1 MFFLAKGFL
10 FAGLIL
16 VLANHKT
23 IAQSDSLSIPNSIL
37 MIKIDTAV
45 FDYEHLRD
53 TVDIILSNIGH
64 PIAGFELNVGVSS
77 RAISI
82 LEVLPGEVP
91 DSCNWETF
99 NVKNSIGRN
108 AEGAPGAVWQIVG
121 MAEFVPDSVRTLCYG
136 FDRPASIARLVVEL
150 DSNRVRTSGQD
161 FWPIYFYWQDCT
173 DNTVTNTLGDSLM
186 MSVSVDGIS
195 YSDST
200 GMAFNLPSRYGAPG
214 SCIKPKAQNKPIR
227 KVAFVNG
234 GVRLRS
240 TVPASELRD

>member
-1 MFFLAKGFL
+1 MTRRFLIAGVV
-10 FAGLIL
+10 FATMGHRTFAQIDSISIS
-16 VLANHKT
+16 NQT
-23 IAQSDSLSIPNSIL
+23 IIIEIDS
-37 MIKIDTAV
+37 AV

-53 TVDIILSNIGH
+53 TVDIILTNIGH

-99 NVKNSIGRN
+99 NVKNSIGGSV
-108 AEGAPGAVWQIVG
+108 EGAPGAVWQIVG
-121 MAEFVPDSVRTLCYG
+121 MAEFIPDSVRPLCYG

-161 FWPIYFYWQDCT
+161 FWPIYFYWQDCS
-173 DNTVTNTLGDSLM
+173 DNTVTNTLGDSLL
-186 MSVSVDGIS
+186 MSASVDGIS

-234 GVRLRS
+234 GVRVG
-240 TVPASELRD
+240 TVVDK

>member
-10 FAGLIL
+10 IAGLIL
-16 VLANHKT
+16 VFANHRT

-37 MIKIDTAV
+37 IIRIDTAI
-45 FDYEHLRD
+45 FDYEQLRD
-53 TVDIILSNIGH
+53 TVNIILANTGH

-82 LEVLPGEVP
+82 LEILPGEVS

-99 NVKNSIGRN
+99 NIKNAIGGN
-108 AEGAPGAVWQIVG
+108 AEGAPSAIWQILG
-121 MAEFVPDSVRTLCYG
+121 MAEFMPDSVRPLCYG

-150 DSNRVRTSGQD
+150 DSNKVRTSGRD

-173 DNTVTNTLGDSLM
+173 DNTVTNTLGDSLL

-234 GVRLRS
+234 GVRVG
-240 TVPASELRD
+240 TVVDK